1 MKPDG
6 ENTALQGVA
15 THPANVLYPDLYV
28 WYLFASS
35 LDIILTYAIV
45 WKLGGSEVNAVARHF
60 IEHFEHWG
68 LIFLKYTTV
77 VLVVAICELLGRKSL
92 VLGRRLAIAAIVL
105 SAFPVGYGI
114 LQVVAWTHV
123 WE

>member
-1 MKPDG
+1 MKPEG
-6 ENTALQGVA
+6 EIAAVESV
-15 THPANVLYPDLYV
+15 PAHRAHVLYPRLYV

-35 LDIILTYAIV
+35 LDIIMTYAIV

-77 VLVVAICELLGRKSL
+77 VLVVAICELAGRKSQAA
-92 VLGRRLAIAAIVL
+92 GRRLAFAAIVL

-114 LQVVAWTHV
+114 VQVLAWTHA